1 MYDRLRM
8 RQLRLL
14 PLVALVALCTAPSIS
29 SQSELVIVKEGAK
42 LYHRPGCPIV
52 RDGAG
57 VTAMTRAQ
65 AESRQ
70 YKAHPD
76 CDPDNPKAPA
86 PKAAPPPPVTVYVD
100 GSKYYHRKEC
110 AKATKPSAVKAVSLE
125 EAGKT
130 LWPCP
135 DCKPPVRRRSTES
148 AIPGMRRRGG

>member
-1 MYDRLRM
+1 M
-8 RQLRLL
+8 RGRRTALAVF
-14 PLVALVALCTAPSIS
+14 PLIWLCAAPTLS

-42 LYHRPGCPIV
+42 LYHWPGCPVV

-76 CDPDNPKAPA
+76 CDPANPKAPA
-86 PKAAPPPPVTVYVD
+86 PKAAPPPPVTVYAD

-110 AKATKPSAVKAVSLE
+110 GKLTTAPAVKAVSLE

-135 DCKPPVRRRSTES
+135 DCKPPVRRRSTEN
-148 AIPGMRRRGG
+148 AIPGTKRRGG